1 MEEQKR
7 ENNLKKRIDELDNL
21 IDNEKKR
28 LKQFDNMQEEAIA
41 LNKNINKCVQLLLKS
56 AKETNK
62 EKMLNDISDRNQSF
76 YNNFTN
82 VIDDEISMA
91 KNNINKMLNEKDK
104 IEKENKD
111 KKE

>member
-1 MEEQKR
+1 
-7 ENNLKKRIDELDNL
+7 
-21 IDNEKKR
+21 
-28 LKQFDNMQEEAIA
+28 
-41 LNKNINKCVQLLLKS
+41 
-56 AKETNK
+56 
-62 EKMLNDISDRNQSF
+62 MLNDISDRNQSF